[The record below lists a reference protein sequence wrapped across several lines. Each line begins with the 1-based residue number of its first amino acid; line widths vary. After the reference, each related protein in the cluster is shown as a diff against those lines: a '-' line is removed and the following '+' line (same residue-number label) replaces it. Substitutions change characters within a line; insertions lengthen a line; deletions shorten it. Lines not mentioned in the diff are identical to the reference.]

1 MGAIKDLITTFVG
14 DRLIELMN
22 SGTNR
27 IADEIS
33 QIANNRILEYLCVE
47 YERNSMTKTFLHR
60 SEPIIL
66 ESIYQPLHLQ
76 PAVERWGQICV
87 NNSKRIPT
95 DNIKDIFVKGKC
107 ATIIGTAGSGK
118 STLVKYLFVNAIKSK
133 FKIPI
138 KIELRY
144 LNDYTGSLLSYI
156 EEEIIKF
163 SGIAERE
170 KIIEKMFLSG
180 DFIMFF
186 DGYDEVSSQ
195 KKETLTK
202 DICRITKKYP
212 NNYYILTSR
221 PFVNID
227 MIENFVNYHVCD
239 LSEDEMVAFVNK
251 QFPDSE
257 RELADKIIQIIKDK
271 NSKTYRSFLSNPLLL
286 SMFII
291 TYQTDSDIP
300 QKRSDYY
307 NQVFNTLYSVHD
319 TSSKLGFVRE
329 KKSGLSKEDF
339 VKILKRFSFKSFF
352 NRKYSFALDYF
363 ESQITQIKND
373 LHLIFS
379 NDDLIS
385 DLEVAIGIL
394 TQEGLEITF
403 PHRSLQEY
411 FAALYVKDISASN
424 KDKMYDEFLL
434 PQFKSL
440 YQGKLSQN
448 DNSNFFS
455 LLNEMDSDMVKRKLI
470 IPSLT
475 ALEKN
480 RSELKTST
488 DIIAFFI
495 SLHVISQFLDYR
507 TSGLFNQE
515 YEKYNRQF
523 SKYMKEGEKSVN
535 SDKSKRVLP
544 ASKRTMA
551 LEKLANNDVSPF
563 INTYSIKSE
572 IENIESTLKVMDDI
586 DSAVIDSMLKKYP
599 SS

>member
-1 MGAIKDLITTFVG
+1 MGAVKDLITTFVG
-14 DRLIELMN
+14 DRLIDLMN

-33 QIANNRILEYLCVE
+33 QVANNRILEYLCVE
-47 YERNSMTKTFLHR
+47 YERNSMTKTLLHR
-60 SEPIIL
+60 SEPIKL

-76 PAVERWGQICV
+76 RAVERWGQICV

-95 DNIKDIFVKGKC
+95 DSIKDIFVKGKC
-107 ATIIGTAGSGK
+107 VTIIGTAGSGK
-118 STLVKYLFVNAIKSK
+118 STLVKYLFVNAIKTK

-138 KIELRY
+138 KVELRY
-144 LNDYTGSLLSYI
+144 LNDYSGSLLSYI

-163 SGIAERE
+163 TGIAESD
-170 KIIEKMFLSG
+170 KIIERMFLSG
-180 DFIMFF
+180 DFILFF

-212 NNYYILTSR
+212 DNYYILTSR

-239 LSEDEMVAFVNK
+239 LSEDEIVAFVNK

-257 RELADKIIQIIKDK
+257 RELADKIIQTIKDE

-329 KKSGLSKEDF
+329 KRSGLSKEDF

-352 NRKYSFALDYF
+352 SQKYSFALDYF

-373 LHLIFS
+373 LHFVFS

-440 YQGKLSQN
+440 YQGKLVQN

-475 ALEKN
+475 ALENN

-488 DIIAFFI
+488 DIVEFFI
-495 SLHVISQFLDYR
+495 SLHVISQFLDCR
-507 TSGLFNQE
+507 ASSLFNQE
-515 YEKYNRQF
+515 HEKYNRQF
-523 SKYMKEGEKSVN
+523 SKYLKEEEKTVN
-535 SDKSKRVLP
+535 SEKSKRVIS
-544 ASKRTMA
+544 ARIRNKA
-551 LEKLANNDVSPF
+551 LEKLANNDISPF

-572 IENIESTLKVMDDI
+572 IENIQSELKILDDI
-586 DSAVIDSMLKKYP
+586 DSAVIDSML
-599 SS
+599 

>member
-1 MGAIKDLITTFVG
+1 MGAVKDLITTFVG
-14 DRLIELMN
+14 DRLIDLMN

-33 QIANNRILEYLCVE
+33 QVANNRILEYLCVE
-47 YERNSMTKTFLHR
+47 YERNSMTKTLLHR
-60 SEPIIL
+60 SEPIKL

-76 PAVERWGQICV
+76 RAVERWGQICV

-95 DNIKDIFVKGKC
+95 DSIKDIFVKGKC
-107 ATIIGTAGSGK
+107 VTIIGTAGSRK
-118 STLVKYLFVNAIKSK
+118 STLVKYLFVNAIKTK

-138 KIELRY
+138 KVELRY
-144 LNDYTGSLLSYI
+144 LNDYSGSLLSYI

-163 SGIAERE
+163 TGIAESD
-170 KIIEKMFLSG
+170 KIIERMFLSG
-180 DFIMFF
+180 DFILFF

-212 NNYYILTSR
+212 DNYYILTSR

-239 LSEDEMVAFVNK
+239 LSEDEIVAFVNK

-257 RELADKIIQIIKDK
+257 RELADKIIQTIKDE

-329 KKSGLSKEDF
+329 KRSGLSKEDF

-352 NRKYSFALDYF
+352 SQKYSFALDYF

-373 LHLIFS
+373 LHFVFS

-440 YQGKLSQN
+440 YQGKLVQN

-475 ALEKN
+475 ALENN

-488 DIIAFFI
+488 DIVEFFI
-495 SLHVISQFLDYR
+495 SLHVISQFLDCR
-507 TSGLFNQE
+507 TSSLFNQE
-515 YEKYNRQF
+515 HEKYNRQF
-523 SKYMKEGEKSVN
+523 SKYLKEEEKTVN
-535 SDKSKRVLP
+535 SEKSKRVIS
-544 ASKRTMA
+544 ARIRNKA
-551 LEKLANNDVSPF
+551 LEKLANNDISPF

-572 IENIESTLKVMDDI
+572 IENIQSELKILDDI
-586 DSAVIDSMLKKYP
+586 DSAVIDSML
-599 SS
+599 

>member
-1 MGAIKDLITTFVG
+1 MGAVKDLITTFVG
-14 DRLIELMN
+14 DRLIDLMN

-33 QIANNRILEYLCVE
+33 QVANNRILEYLCVE
-47 YERNSMTKTFLHR
+47 YERNSMTKTLLHR
-60 SEPIIL
+60 SEPIKL

-76 PAVERWGQICV
+76 RAVERWGQICV

-95 DNIKDIFVKGKC
+95 DSIKDIFVKGKC
-107 ATIIGTAGSGK
+107 VTIIGTAGSGK
-118 STLVKYLFVNAIKSK
+118 STLVKYLFVNAIKTK

-138 KIELRY
+138 KVELRY
-144 LNDYTGSLLSYI
+144 LNDYSGSLLSYI

-163 SGIAERE
+163 TGIAESD
-170 KIIEKMFLSG
+170 KIIERMFLSG
-180 DFIMFF
+180 DFILFF

-212 NNYYILTSR
+212 DNYYILTSR

-239 LSEDEMVAFVNK
+239 LSEDEIVAFVNK

-257 RELADKIIQIIKDK
+257 RELADKIIQTIKDE

-329 KKSGLSKEDF
+329 KRSGLSKEDF

-352 NRKYSFALDYF
+352 SQKYSFALDYF

-373 LHLIFS
+373 LHFVFS

-424 KDKMYDEFLL
+424 KDKMYDDFLL

-440 YQGKLSQN
+440 YQGKLVQN

-475 ALEKN
+475 ALENN

-488 DIIAFFI
+488 DIVEFFI
-495 SLHVISQFLDYR
+495 SLHVISQFLDCR
-507 TSGLFNQE
+507 TSSLFNQE
-515 YEKYNRQF
+515 HEKYNRQF
-523 SKYMKEGEKSVN
+523 SKYLKEEEKTVN
-535 SDKSKRVLP
+535 SEKSKRVIS
-544 ASKRTMA
+544 ARIRNKA
-551 LEKLANNDVSPF
+551 LEKLANNDISPF

-572 IENIESTLKVMDDI
+572 IENIQSELKILDDI
-586 DSAVIDSMLKKYP
+586 DSAVIDSML
-599 SS
+599 

>member
-14 DRLIELMN
+14 DKLIVLMK

-33 QIANNRILEYLCVE
+33 QVANNRILEYLCVE
-47 YERNSMTKTFLHR
+47 YERNSMTKTLLHR
-60 SEPIIL
+60 SEPIKL
-66 ESIYQPLHLQ
+66 ESIYQPLHLTK
-76 PAVERWGQICV
+76 AVERWGQMLPGRT
-87 NNSKRIPT
+87 KRIPT
-95 DNIKDIFVKGKC
+95 DNIRDIFGKGNC
-107 ATIIGTAGSGK
+107 VTIIGTAGSGK

-144 LNDYTGSLLSYI
+144 LNDYPKGLISYI
-156 EEEIIKF
+156 REEIIKF
-163 SGIAERE
+163 SEIAESD
-170 KIIEKMFLSG
+170 KIIDNMLSSG
-180 DFIMFF
+180 EFVFFF

-195 KKETLTK
+195 IKETLTR
-202 DICRITKKYP
+202 DIYKITKKYP
-212 NNYYILTSR
+212 NSYYILTSR

-239 LSEDEMVAFVNK
+239 LSDDEIIAFVQK
-251 QFPDSE
+251 QFSDPE
-257 RELADKIIQIIKDK
+257 RELANKIIQTIKDE
-271 NSKTYRSFLSNPLLL
+271 NSRTYRSFLSNPLLL

-339 VKILKRFSFKSFF
+339 VNILKRFSFKSFF
-352 NRKYSFALDYF
+352 SQKYSFALDYF

-373 LHLIFS
+373 LHFVFS

-394 TQEGLEITF
+394 TQEGLELTF

-424 KDKMYDEFLL
+424 KERMYDAFLL
-434 PQFKSL
+434 PQFESL
-440 YQGKLSQN
+440 YQGRIVQN
-448 DNSNFFS
+448 DNSNFFA
-455 LLNEMDSDMVKRKLI
+455 LLNEMDSAMVKRKLI

-480 RSELKTST
+480 RSELKTAT
-488 DIIAFFI
+488 DIVDFFI
-495 SLHVISQFLDYR
+495 SLHVISQFLDSK
-507 TSGLFNQE
+507 TFCLFNQE
-515 YEKYNRQF
+515 HEKYNRQF
-523 SKYMKEGEKSVN
+523 SKYLKEEEKSSN
-535 SDKSKRVLP
+535 PEKTKRVIS
-544 ASKRTMA
+544 ARIRNKA
-551 LEKLANNDVSPF
+551 LEKLANNDVAPF
-563 INTYSIKSE
+563 VNTYSIESE
-572 IENIESTLKVMDDI
+572 IENIQSALQVMDDI
-586 DSAVIDSMLKKYP
+586 VLR
-599 SS
+599 

>member
-1 MGAIKDLITTFVG
+1 MGAVKDLITTFVG
-14 DRLIELMN
+14 DRLVDLMN

-33 QIANNRILEYLCVE
+33 QVANNRILEYLCVE
-47 YERNSMTKTFLHR
+47 YERNSMTKTLLHR
-60 SEPIIL
+60 SEPIKL

-76 PAVERWGQICV
+76 RAVERWGQICV

-95 DNIKDIFVKGKC
+95 DSIKDIFVKGKC
-107 ATIIGTAGSGK
+107 VTIIGTAGSGK
-118 STLVKYLFVNAIKSK
+118 STLVKYLFVNAIKTK

-138 KIELRY
+138 KVELRY
-144 LNDYTGSLLSYI
+144 LNDYSGSLLSYI

-163 SGIAERE
+163 TGIAESD
-170 KIIEKMFLSG
+170 KIIERMFLSG
-180 DFIMFF
+180 DFILFF

-212 NNYYILTSR
+212 DNYYILTSR

-239 LSEDEMVAFVNK
+239 LSEDEIVAFVNK

-257 RELADKIIQIIKDK
+257 RELADKIIQTIKDE

-329 KKSGLSKEDF
+329 KRSGLSKEDF

-352 NRKYSFALDYF
+352 SQKYSFALDYF

-373 LHLIFS
+373 LHFVFS

-424 KDKMYDEFLL
+424 KDKMYDDFLL

-440 YQGKLSQN
+440 YQGKLVQN

-475 ALEKN
+475 ALENN

-488 DIIAFFI
+488 DIVEFFI
-495 SLHVISQFLDYR
+495 SLHVISQFLDCR
-507 TSGLFNQE
+507 TSSLFNQE
-515 YEKYNRQF
+515 HEKYNRQF
-523 SKYMKEGEKSVN
+523 SKYLKEEEKTVN
-535 SDKSKRVLP
+535 SEKSKRVIS
-544 ASKRTMA
+544 ARIRNKA
-551 LEKLANNDVSPF
+551 LEKLANNDISPF

-572 IENIESTLKVMDDI
+572 IENIQSELKILDDI
-586 DSAVIDSMLKKYP
+586 DSAVIDSML
-599 SS
+599 